1 MNTNSICNET
11 ITIERLF
18 LEEKKISPHLIC
30 FICKKVFNNPVLID
44 CGHTFCYSC
53 ITKKLKENG
62 GFCPKCHFKNFSCK
76 ISRDLLAYNLV
87 MELEVS
93 CNNVGKCPWIGHLSE
108 LVAHQNLCDKTLKIL
123 ENNKKKYVENIS
135 KRFSF
140 DNEKSKKTGENINN
154 IFCNTEYKNKNDNK
168 INLNL
173 EIDNK
178 DMIKNLEKIK
188 QKFLNK
194 SSNKKREIVKHEEIE
209 EIKKLFL

>member
-1 MNTNSICNET
+1 MNTNNRDKET

-53 ITKKLKENG
+53 IIKKLKENG
-62 GFCPKCHFKNFSCK
+62 GFCPKCYFKNNSYK
-76 ISRDLLAYNLV
+76 LSRDLLAYNLV

-123 ENNKKKYVENIS
+123 EDNKKKYVANIS

-140 DNEKSKKTGENINN
+140 DNDVTTKNGENINN
-154 IFCNTEYKNKNDNK
+154 IFCKSEYKNNNRIKFNLNNDNK
-168 INLNL
+168 V
-173 EIDNK
+173 
-178 DMIKNLEKIK
+178 MIKNLEKIK
-188 QKFLNK
+188 AKFMNTTIKKNK
-194 SSNKKREIVKHEEIE
+194 EIIKKEEID
-209 EIKKLFL
+209 EIKKLFS

>member
-1 MNTNSICNET
+1 MISNTIDTET
-11 ITIERLF
+11 IKIERLF

-53 ITKKLKENG
+53 LKQKLKENG
-62 GFCPKCHFKNFSCK
+62 GFCPFCHEKNYSTK

-108 LVAHQNLCDKTLKIL
+108 LVAHQTLCDKTMKII
-123 ENNKKKYVENIS
+123 EDNNKDYVKNIS

-140 DNEKSKKTGENINN
+140 NRDKYNENENNNSNIFNRTEIKKNKKNEKNKDDEIMIN
-154 IFCNTEYKNKNDNK
+154 
-168 INLNL
+168 NL
-173 EIDNK
+173 EILKQKIISNTKKKYNDTENK
-178 DMIKNLEKIK
+178 EQINEFKNLFSK
-188 QKFLNK
+188 
-194 SSNKKREIVKHEEIE
+194 
-209 EIKKLFL
+209 